1 MKTFSLL
8 LLCVSVLTVAGTEQ
22 FSPELPKLSQEEIGE
37 WVGKVQPSVEIDK
50 SVIRRGLI
58 SDQMALRADCARYLA
73 FHGDLSDVPYLLD
86 ALSDESM
93 YVGANTVYAGMVTTR
108 YWANVALISIT
119 KNDLGYRW
127 DDPVER
133 RQEAIHRWASY
144 WESTKH
150 NANTSASPE
159 PTARAIPPGKYSLS
173 VGKIYESKPER
184 PEWVFIL
191 GGTSVIRGGET
202 VCKSPATLKALLK
215 SLPRSS
221 KLDWYPTCSG
231 ESKALDGHL
240 DDMKKILSDANIAF
254 TIHPAG

>member
-8 LLCVSVLTVAGTEQ
+8 LLWVSVISVAGAEQ
-22 FSPELPKLSQEEIGE
+22 FSPKHPKLSPEEIGE
-37 WVGKVQPSVEIDK
+37 WVGKVQPSVAIEK
-50 SVIRRGLI
+50 SVIRRGLV

-93 YVGANTVYAGMVTTR
+93 HVGANSVYAGMATTR

-231 ESKALDGHL
+231 ESKALDDHL
-240 DDMKKILSDANIAF
+240 DDIKKFLSDANIAF
-254 TIHPAG
+254 TIHLAG

>member
-8 LLCVSVLTVAGTEQ
+8 MICVSVSTVAGTER

-37 WVGKVQPSVEIDK
+37 WVGKVQPSIKIDK
-50 SVIRRGLI
+50 SIIRRGLI

-93 YVGANTVYAGMVTTR
+93 HVGANHPYAGMATTR

-133 RQEAIHRWASY
+133 RREAIHRWAAY
-144 WESTKH
+144 RESTKH
-150 NANTSASPE
+150 RANAPASPVPAAGAV
-159 PTARAIPPGKYSLS
+159 PTQSSRGLTGYSRGSTGFAAR
-173 VGKIYESKPER
+173 E
-184 PEWVFIL
+184 
-191 GGTSVIRGGET
+191 
-202 VCKSPATLKALLK
+202 
-215 SLPRSS
+215 
-221 KLDWYPTCSG
+221 
-231 ESKALDGHL
+231 
-240 DDMKKILSDANIAF
+240 N
-254 TIHPAG
+254 